1 MLPILNNINSKK
13 TPLLKQLFYL
23 LLLVVIFTSCN
34 SSKAVSNSTSNKNRD
49 KSSLLVEQIINS
61 ASENIGV
68 RYKMAG
74 TTRSGYD
81 CSGLVY
87 STFNMYDIQLPRT
100 SFEQSK
106 IGTELGKNIEKA
118 KKGDLIFF
126 KTNNRSKIN
135 HVGIVVEVANDEIL
149 FVHSSTSKGVIVS
162 STKEPYYQKAF
173 VQLNRIIQ

>member
-1 MLPILNNINSKK
+1 M
-13 TPLLKQLFYL
+13 KQLFYFL
-23 LLLVVIFTSCN
+23 LLLVIFTSCN
-34 SSKAVSNSTSNKNRD
+34 SSKAVSNSTSKKKMD
-49 KSSLLVEQIINS
+49 KTSFLAEQIINS

-74 TTRSGYD
+74 TTKSGFD

-87 STFNMYDIQLPRT
+87 STFGLYDIKLPRT
-100 SFEQSK
+100 SYEQSK
-106 IGTELGKNIEKA
+106 IGIELGKDTGKA
-118 KKGDLIFF
+118 QKGDLIFF
-126 KTNNRSKIN
+126 RTSSKSKIN
-135 HVGIVVEVANDEIL
+135 HVGIVTEVMDDEIL